1 MVIKELCLSLI
12 NHPKKRI
19 LIQKGFRA
27 FEASDYSSAMRLFSD
42 ALRLDEEDLEA
53 KIGLLLSDMI
63 SDFPKEAQGFYELYK
78 VMISNNPRAMRKKI
92 QQGILDSIQSFDN
105 GLEKISAVLC
115 EDNSQKIDEMDGIL
129 YSDFKAMYLK
139 SNFKEVFENLI
150 FSTKIIFTKKEDFYD
165 FLEVLLENNFIEFCL
180 QYIENMKEA
189 MYYDSRIKDI
199 LQRAVQK
206 L

>member
-1 MVIKELCLSLI
+1 MSLI
-12 NHPKKRI
+12 NHPKKRV

-27 FEASDYSSAMRLFSD
+27 FEAEDYSGAMRFFSD

-78 VMISNNPRAMRKKI
+78 AMILNNPRAMRKKI

-105 GLEKISAVLC
+105 GIEKISAVLC
-115 EDNSQKIDEMDGIL
+115 EDNNQKIDEMDGIL
-129 YSDFKAMYLK
+129 YSDFKAMCLET
-139 SNFKEVFENLI
+139 NFKEVFENLI

-165 FLEVLLENNFIEFCL
+165 FLEVLLENNFVDFCL

-189 MYYDSRIKDI
+189 MYYDLRIKDI